1 MWSQWK
7 FLCLL
12 FLICSIIVWL
22 VPAAESLEL
31 RRSALKVLESNINVF
46 AYPSRDEPQTG
57 NDATSPGAPPT
68 AKSAVALRAAG
79 KTKRAALLRKRV
91 TPYQSRIIA
100 AKQGF
105 LCAICGKPFSETDL
119 WDIDHKTP
127 LHLCRGTREQCNAL
141 SNLRAI
147 HRTCHVQVTSQQFSS
162 A

>member
-1 MWSQWK
+1 MWFQWK
-7 FLCLL
+7 LLCLL
-12 FLICSIIVWL
+12 FVMCSIIVWF

-31 RRSALKVLESNINVF
+31 RRSALKVLESNINVL
-46 AYPSRDEPQTG
+46 AYPPK
-57 NDATSPGAPPT
+57 ATSLGAPPK